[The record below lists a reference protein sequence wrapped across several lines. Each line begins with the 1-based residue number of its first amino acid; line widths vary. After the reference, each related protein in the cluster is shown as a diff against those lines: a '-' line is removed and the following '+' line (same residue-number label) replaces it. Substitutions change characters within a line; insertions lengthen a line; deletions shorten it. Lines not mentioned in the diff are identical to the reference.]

1 MLFYRNGL
9 FVVGP
14 DSAGA
19 HPGPACYRKG
29 GPLTVTDAN
38 LFLGRL
44 HVDSFPKI
52 FGKTEN
58 LPLDYQ
64 ASAKLF
70 IELTERINAES
81 GQNLTPEAVASGFI
95 DVGKCDVYSPV
106 QDHD

>member
-1 MLFYRNGL
+1 MLFWRNQM

-44 HVDSFPKI
+44 NIDTFPKSQLSL
-52 FGKTEN
+52 FAHA
-58 LPLDYQ
+58 PLVVVTDTF
-64 ASAKLF
+64 SRL
-70 IELTERINAES
+70 
-81 GQNLTPEAVASGFI
+81 
-95 DVGKCDVYSPV
+95 YSLRT
-106 QDHD
+106 